1 MKKSFL
7 LLPLVAAFAL
17 TACTSNN
24 SAEVTESSSDTLPN
38 GGTWQPADI
47 QPAAMPSGM
56 NQPVSMPSKM
66 NQPTY
71 QPSYTP
77 ARVTATVAPSVVA
90 SRPNQNTTNTAN
102 YNNNSTQDSI
112 GNCQIVRDSAGSPIY
127 SQMSKG
133 CYTKSSFTV
142 GAQDTLFFISFLAG
156 KSAEEVA
163 ALNGI
168 STTTKLK
175 VGQTLRLR

>member
-7 LLPLVAAFAL
+7 LLPLVVTFAL

-47 QPAAMPSGM
+47 QPTSMPSGM
-56 NQPVSMPSKM
+56 NKPIS
-66 NQPTY
+66 

-77 ARVTATVAPSVVA
+77 APITAKPTVTAPS
-90 SRPNQNTTNTAN
+90 SNHTS
-102 YNNNSTQDSI
+102 YNNNANYGSSDSI
-112 GNCQIVRDSAGSPIY
+112 GNCQVIRNEAGTPIY
-127 SQMSKG
+127 AQMTKG
-133 CYTKSSFTV
+133 CYTDSTITV
-142 GAQDTLFFISFLAG
+142 GPQDTLYFVSFLAG
-156 KSAEEVA
+156 KTPAEIA
-163 ALNGI
+163 ALNNI

-175 VGQTLRLR
+175 VGQTLRVR

>member
-7 LLPLVAAFAL
+7 LLPLVVTFAL

-47 QPAAMPSGM
+47 QPTSMPSGM
-56 NQPVSMPSKM
+56 NQPIS
-66 NQPTY
+66 

-77 ARVTATVAPSVVA
+77 APVTAKPVATAPS
-90 SRPNQNTTNTAN
+90 
-102 YNNNSTQDSI
+102 YNNNASYGSSDSI
-112 GNCQIVRDSAGSPIY
+112 GNCQVVRDAAGTPIY
-127 SQMSKG
+127 AQMTKG
-133 CYTKSSFTV
+133 CYTDSTITV
-142 GAQDTLFFISFLAG
+142 GPQDTLYFVSFLAG
-156 KSAEEVA
+156 KTPAEIA
-163 ALNGI
+163 ALNNI

-175 VGQTLRLR
+175 VGQTLRVR